1 MMTKKTAI
9 NSSRSVKVNFLNILR
24 GRCFPKLPL
33 VPPESNGGSGLLDA
47 HRCRL
52 GITTPAEGLIAPVE
66 WRVRGGGFEGTG
78 WLGGQGQVQR

>member
-66 WRVRGGGFEGTG
+66 WRARGTSRQG
-78 WLGGQGQVQR
+78 LGYAAG